1 MTPRKWLWLLLPSG
15 LALAGIM
22 LLIRVSYVRSI
33 FIFPDDVDIL
43 IIISGLTLAIIVALM
58 LILAQVLQY
67 RHQRRYYELRQ
78 AAMAEHFRFLRR
90 LDHQLKNPLTAL
102 HAGLASLALTLTDEE
117 HRQMVNTLEAEAQ
130 RLRQL
135 IFNLRKLTDLE
146 ASPLDVQVIDVA
158 AFLGEVAGLARE
170 WPEYANRRFSV
181 ELPTG
186 TLPKLVGDQ
195 DLLLLAFHNLL
206 DNAFKYTRAG
216 DSITLSATIDEG
228 ELLIQVRDTG
238 IGIPSEDLP
247 LVGEELYRGGNTEN
261 IPGDGIGLAVVNAV
275 IALHEG
281 IINLESR
288 LGEGTTVSLRLPLE

>member
-130 RLRQL
+130 RLRRL

-206 DNAFKYTRAG
+206 DNAFKYTSAG
-216 DSITLSATIDEG
+216 DSITLSATIDEAAHSSP
-228 ELLIQVRDTG
+228 RYWDWY
-238 IGIPSEDLP
+238 SERGSSSGRRR
-247 LVGEELYRGGNTEN
+247 VVSWWQYREYS
-261 IPGDGIGLAVVNAV
+261 GDGIGLAVVNAV

>member
-1 MTPRKWLWLLLPSG
+1 MAAAPSG

-43 IIISGLTLAIIVALM
+43 IIISASPHDYCGADADP
-58 LILAQVLQY
+58 AQVLQY

-90 LDHQLKNPLTAL
+90 LITNSRIN
-102 HAGLASLALTLTDEE
+102 AGLASLALTLTDEE

-130 RLRQL
+130 RLRRL

-206 DNAFKYTRAG
+206 DNAFKYTSAG

-261 IPGDGIGLAVVNAV
+261 IPGDGIGLAAVNAV
-275 IALHEG
+275 IACMRASSTWRAGWKDHG
-281 IINLESR
+281 QSAIAAR
-288 LGEGTTVSLRLPLE
+288 

>member
-78 AAMAEHFRFLRR
+78 AAMAEHLRFLRR

-130 RLRQL
+130 RLRRL